1 MQFFTGVFYNRWW
14 FGLLPGW
21 TTAGTVVLPGSRC
34 VMKKNLIVVCGV
46 VLLSACTWVKVSPKG
61 ETVRLV
67 QSQRAVESCK
77 RIGKV
82 NAKVVSRV
90 VIERDEEKV
99 ATELTNL
106 ARNEAGML
114 GGDTVVPISEIYDGR
129 RVFAVYQCFQSGRNN

>member
-1 MQFFTGVFYNRWW
+1 
-14 FGLLPGW
+14 
-21 TTAGTVVLPGSRC
+21 
-34 VMKKNLIVVCGV
+34 MKKNLIIVCSV
-46 VLLSACTWVKVSPKG
+46 ALLSSCTTWVKVTPMG
-61 ETVRLV
+61 ETVRVV

-99 ATELTNL
+99 AVELANL

-114 GGDTVVPISEIYDGR
+114 GGDTIVPISEIYDGR
-129 RVFAVYQCFQSGRNN
+129 RAFAVYQCFQSGRKN